1 MKGFHLRFYRFYAI
15 LGIYTKH
22 ELKEGVRRGD
32 YRSKPR
38 REAADS
44 QRLRPAIS
52 GKGLQTHNRRRN
64 SESRQRLGQYVS
76 EYLPHK
82 RRRVH

>member
-1 MKGFHLRFYRFYAI
+1 MSASFFFPMKGFHLRLHCICAI
-15 LGIYTKH
+15 LGTYTKH
-22 ELKEGVRRGD
+22 TSKEGVRRGD

-52 GKGLQTHNRRRN
+52 GKELHTQP
-64 SESRQRLGQYVS
+64 
-76 EYLPHK
+76 LPK
-82 RRRVH
+82 F